1 MVTAGQRVRIGCTL
15 PSSGPQADPAAL
27 GALAQTAED
36 LGFDSVWVDDHVIVP
51 ETVRSAYPYRPDG
64 RFATAPDQPFL
75 EPVASLA
82 YLAGVTRRVR
92 LGISVLVLPYRHPLL
107 TAKMIATIDTL
118 SNGRVE
124 LGVGVGWM
132 WEEFA
137 ALGQPRSIY
146 DHRGVATE
154 EQLRILKAVWTQ
166 DIAAGD
172 GEFYPFERVGT
183 RPHPVQKPHPP
194 VWVGGHSRAALRR
207 AARYG
212 DGWLP
217 FSAQPPLDL
226 SAETV
231 ARDLAFIQAE
241 AHRLGRDPASLRVCL
256 STDVTVTEVGSG
268 SRAPFTGSPESI
280 AADFARHRAAGVNQF
295 IVTLGG
301 VGPAEF
307 ERRLREF
314 ADDVR
319 PSIPVSES

>member
-1 MVTAGQRVRIGCTL
+1 MLVVTAGQRLHIGCML
-15 PSSGPQADPAAL
+15 PSSGAQGDPTAL

-64 RFATAPDQPFL
+64 RFSTAPDHAFL
-75 EPVASLA
+75 EPVTSLA
-82 YLAGVTRRVR
+82 YLAGVTHRVR

-137 ALGQPRSIY
+137 ALGQPRSVY
-146 DHRGVATE
+146 DRRGAVAD
-154 EQLRILKAVWTQ
+154 EQVRILKAVWTD
-166 DIAAGD
+166 DITSGG

-194 VWVGGHSRAALRR
+194 VWVGGHSHAALRR
-207 AARYG
+207 TARYG

-256 STDVTVTEVGSG
+256 STDMTVTEVGSG

-280 AADFARHRAAGVNQF
+280 ASDFARYRAAGVDQF
-295 IVTLGG
+295 IVSLGG
-301 VGPAEF
+301 GGQQSSNS
-307 ERRLREF
+307 RLRDF

-319 PSIPVSES
+319 PCVSG